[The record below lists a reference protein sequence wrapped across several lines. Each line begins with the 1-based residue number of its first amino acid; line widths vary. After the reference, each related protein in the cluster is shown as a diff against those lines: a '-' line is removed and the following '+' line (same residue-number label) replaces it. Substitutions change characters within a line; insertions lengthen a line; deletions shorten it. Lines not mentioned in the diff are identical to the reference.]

1 LLNFESEICFLLKYF
16 KDILA
21 SILKIMENVDIFFLD
36 EKFLFI
42 YLEDKN
48 NHKYGENKIR

>member
-1 LLNFESEICFLLKYF
+1 LKYF

-21 SILKIMENVDIFFLD
+21 SILKIMENVDIFLD

-48 NHKYGENKIR
+48 NHKYGEKKIR